1 MINNTI
7 HQQSPT
13 KHIDYIDA
21 MRGVAMLLVVYY
33 HIINGALFIDSEFCN
48 FCVRFRMPLFF
59 FISGFLSYTT
69 IFTADLLKRRSYNRF
84 FGQLL
89 PTIVFCFI
97 YIFISG
103 HSIESVFFDQTK
115 LGYWF
120 TIAMFE
126 VYIIYAFVSFILAKR
141 HVSNK
146 IKCIVFIALIVFSHL
161 CMSLITR
168 YAPDIFQNKLWTL
181 TSIGQGLV
189 YFKYFLFGVLCKMC
203 NRQFFALI
211 DSKIGVS
218 LLMILFV
225 ILLFVETPISLALQG
240 FLGATIVFTLFRYYN
255 HIFSK
260 ESFVG
265 RNLIFI
271 GKQTLEIYLIHFILL
286 FGIQGLNQNDDFIKL
301 ISENSILEV
310 RFVSILSFLLICLS
324 IIIASV
330 FKISPILHSLLFGFK
345 K

>member
-69 IFTADLLKRRSYNRF
+69 IFTADLLKSRSYNRF

-146 IKCIVFIALIVFSHL
+146 IRCIVFIALIVS
-161 CMSLITR
+161 
-168 YAPDIFQNKLWTL
+168 
-181 TSIGQGLV
+181 
-189 YFKYFLFGVLCKMC
+189 
-203 NRQFFALI
+203 
-211 DSKIGVS
+211 
-218 LLMILFV
+218 
-225 ILLFVETPISLALQG
+225 
-240 FLGATIVFTLFRYYN
+240 
-255 HIFSK
+255 
-260 ESFVG
+260 
-265 RNLIFI
+265 
-271 GKQTLEIYLIHFILL
+271 
-286 FGIQGLNQNDDFIKL
+286 
-301 ISENSILEV
+301 
-310 RFVSILSFLLICLS
+310 
-324 IIIASV
+324 
-330 FKISPILHSLLFGFK
+330 
-345 K
+345 